1 MVYRSPSKTKKS
13 KAFKFS
19 TSKKREKS
27 RDKESSA
34 AAKSLDYGL
43 EPITAVNTATTHS
56 SLASA
61 TSVTPAN
68 ESTTTTGIGGLS
80 GVGFELIGTLHKKDK
95 KDKKDKDKDKKDK
108 STKEKDK
115 KDKKTKHSAGN
126 AAGSG
131 GSLADAELLELG
143 DAQPIF
149 GVSLGLAVERSR
161 CHDQI
166 NLPLVVRDCIDH
178 LQAAGLHSVDLYR
191 VDAGKQRLQ
200 QLRRAYNNRESTG
213 TADWDVP
220 TACGLLK
227 MFFR

>member
-1 MVYRSPSKTKKS
+1 M
-13 KAFKFS
+13 A
-19 TSKKREKS
+19 
-27 RDKESSA
+27 
-34 AAKSLDYGL
+34 
-43 EPITAVNTATTHS
+43 TALN
-56 SLASA
+56 L
-61 TSVTPAN
+61 TPAT
-68 ESTTTTGIGGLS
+68 EPAATGGGGGGGIS
-80 GVGFELIGTLHKKDK
+80 AVVGFELIGTLHKKDK

-108 STKEKDK
+108 SAKDKDK
-115 KDKKTKHSAGN
+115 KDKKTKHG
-126 AAGSG
+126 GSG

-161 CHDQI
+161 CHDQT

-178 LQAAGLHSVDLYR
+178 LQAAGLHSADLYR
-191 VDAGKQRLQ
+191 VDAGRQRLQ